1 MRKLENKIE
10 QKTYITYTIYYALEQ
25 KLYPI

>member
-1 MRKLENKIE
+1 MWKLENKIE
-10 QKTYITYTIYYALEQ
+10 QKPYITYTIYYALEQ